1 MNIKSFEGVK
11 IMCEQSEVNEQKLS
25 IPMIFFLGLVPGLVI
40 LFWAFLF
47 SSPFFGI
54 NFSIVLSIML
64 AVILGLI
71 PTELGILKFIARKE
85 NKKIK
90 DLILYKNK
98 TTKLRLFLSII
109 IPFMISGLAFSLIS
123 SYELKLWKIF
133 DFVPDWF
140 RIERTNLQEMKYL
153 KITVILAFIFNGFLG
168 PIVEEIYFRGYLLP
182 RMGVFGKFAPLI
194 NSIIFSL
201 YHFFTPWQNI
211 TRIVGV
217 TPMVYSVWINKDIK
231 IGIIVHCLGNI
242 IGSLGMINL
251 LFV

>member
-1 MNIKSFEGVK
+1 
-11 IMCEQSEVNEQKLS
+11 MCEQNSNEQRLS
-25 IPMIFFLGLVPGLVI
+25 IPIIILLGLAPGLII
-40 LFWAFLF
+40 LFWAFVF

-54 NFSIVLSIML
+54 NFSIVLSLML
-64 AVILGLI
+64 AIILGLI
-71 PTELGILKFIARKE
+71 PTELGILKYIAKKE

-98 TTKLRLFLSII
+98 TPKLRMFLSII
-109 IPFMISGLAFSLIS
+109 ISFIILGLAFSLIS

-140 RIERTNLQEMKYL
+140 RLERANLQEMKYL
-153 KITVILAFIFNGFLG
+153 QITVILTFIFNGFLG

-182 RMGVFGKFAPLI
+182 RMGVFGKFAPLM
-194 NSIIFSL
+194 NSILFSL

-211 TRIVGV
+211 TRIVAC

-231 IGIIVHCLGNI
+231 IGIIVHCSGNLV
-242 IGSLGMINL
+242 GVVGMLQL
-251 LFV
+251 LLSR